1 MRLRLTFGPVLIAL
15 LLALMWLDGYLDRAP
30 APGGW
35 SVLADADGTFRPG
48 LPLILVGLL
57 ICGRAGFELRQMF
70 AAKGLQV
77 SAKSLT
83 FSAAAGLLAGVLT
96 VGPQSQV
103 PVHHDYAAAV
113 LATAAAGT
121 VFLTMLAFLRHKD
134 PKGAG
139 GAVAGAITTFTY
151 VGLTLAFMMA
161 IRREYAVWVMVLV
174 VLTIKA
180 CDSGAYFTGKAIGR
194 HKLIPWLSPG
204 KTWEGLAG
212 GLVAAALCG
221 LLFKSLGGRWGP
233 DALRHVHTWQWVVFG
248 VLLGGFGQLGDL
260 SASVFK
266 RDAGIKDS
274 GSILPGF
281 GGMIDMLD
289 SLLLTGPVAY
299 WMLHAI
305 ARP

>member
-1 MRLRLTFGPVLIAL
+1 MRLRLTFGPILIAL
-15 LLALMWLDGYLDRAP
+15 LLGLMWLDSHLD
-30 APGGW
+30 GVKVGSGW
-35 SVLADADGTFRPG
+35 GILSEDDGTLIPG
-48 LPLILVGLL
+48 LPLLLVGLL
-57 ICGRAGFELRQMF
+57 VCARAGFELRQMF
-70 AAKGLQV
+70 AAKGIQA

-83 FSAAAGLLAGVLT
+83 FCAAGGLLAGVLT
-96 VGPQSQV
+96 IGPKAPVHGPQ
-103 PVHHDYAAAV
+103 AGAL
-113 LATAAAGT
+113 LATGAAGA
-121 VFLTMLAFLRHKD
+121 VFLTMLAFVRRKD

-139 GAVAGAITTFTY
+139 GAVAAAITTFTY
-151 VGLTLAFMMA
+151 VGLMLAFMMA
-161 IRREYAVWVMVLV
+161 VRREYAVWVMVLV

-180 CDSGAYFTGKAIGR
+180 CDSGAYFTGKSIGK
-194 HKLIPWLSPG
+194 HKMIPWLSPG

-212 GLVAAALCG
+212 GLVSAALCG
-221 LLFKSLGGRWGP
+221 LLFHWLAGKWGP
-233 DALRHVHTWQWVVFG
+233 APLQGVPVWQWMTFG

-299 WMLHAI
+299 WLLFAI
-305 ARP
+305 RTA

>member
-1 MRLRLTFGPVLIAL
+1 MRLRLTFGPILIL
-15 LLALMWLDGYLDRAP
+15 LLLGLMWLDGFLDRTQAGINWP
-30 APGGW
+30 
-35 SVLADADGTFRPG
+35 VLVDADGTFRPG
-48 LPLILVGLL
+48 LPLILVGLV
-57 ICGRAGFELRQMF
+57 ICGRAGYELRQMF
-70 AAKGLQV
+70 AAKGLQA

-83 FSAAAGLLAGVLT
+83 FCSAAGLLAGVLT
-96 VGPQSQV
+96 IGPQNQV
-103 PVHHDYAAAV
+103 PISHDYTAAV
-113 LATAAAGT
+113 LATAAAAA

-139 GAVAGAITTFTY
+139 GAVASAITAFTY

-180 CDSGAYFTGKAIGR
+180 CDSGAYFTGKAVGR

-212 GLVAAALCG
+212 GLVCAAACG
-221 LLFKSLGGRWGP
+221 FLFKSLGGKWGP
-233 DALRHVHTWQWVVFG
+233 DIIRHVPTWHWIVFG
-248 VLLGGFGQLGDL
+248 LLLGGFGQLGDL

-274 GSILPGF
+274 GTILPGF

-289 SLLLTGPVAY
+289 SLLLTGPIAY
-299 WMLHAI
+299 WMLHLI

>member
-1 MRLRLTFGPVLIAL
+1 MRLRLTFGPILIAFL
-15 LLALMWLDGYLDRAP
+15 LLLMWLDSRLD
-30 APGGW
+30 GVTVGTGW
-35 SVLADADGTFRPG
+35 GLLREQDGTIIPG
-48 LPLILVGLL
+48 LPLLLVGLL
-57 ICGRAGFELRQMF
+57 VCARAGFELRQMF
-70 AAKGLQV
+70 AAKGIQA

-83 FSAAAGLLAGVLT
+83 FCAAAGLLAGVLT
-96 VGPQSQV
+96 IGPRA
-103 PVHHDYAAAV
+103 PVNGPLASAI
-113 LATAAAGT
+113 LATAAGGAL
-121 VFLTMLAFLRHKD
+121 FLTMLAFVRHKD

-139 GAVAGAITTFTY
+139 GAAAAAITTFTY
-151 VGLTLAFMMA
+151 VGLMLAFMMA
-161 IRREYAVWVMVLV
+161 IRREYAVWVMVMV

-180 CDSGAYFTGKAIGR
+180 CDSGAYFTGKSVGK
-194 HKLIPWLSPG
+194 HKMIPWLSPG

-212 GLVAAALCG
+212 GLITAAGCG
-221 LLFKSLGGRWGP
+221 LLIQYLAGRWGP
-233 DALRHVHTWQWVVFG
+233 ADLQHVPAWQWMAFG

-299 WMLHAI
+299 WMLYAI
-305 ARP
+305 RTA